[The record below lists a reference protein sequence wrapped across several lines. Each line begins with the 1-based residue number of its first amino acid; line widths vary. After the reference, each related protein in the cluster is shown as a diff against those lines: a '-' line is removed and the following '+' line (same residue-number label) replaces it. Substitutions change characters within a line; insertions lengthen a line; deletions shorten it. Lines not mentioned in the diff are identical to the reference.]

1 MKDFFKPT
9 RTKWI
14 IFTVVFFYFCL
25 TMLIASYGFGNPAN
39 TPNFFK
45 YLMNKYALFLH
56 IIVVL
61 QFATFLLLQA
71 IFGVLFGFLVLFTL
85 NVFLSYV
92 IASFMLYSLNDIKQ
106 WKPKIR
112 N

>member
-1 MKDFFKPT
+1 
-9 RTKWI
+9 
-14 IFTVVFFYFCL
+14 
-25 TMLIASYGFGNPAN
+25 
-39 TPNFFK
+39 
-45 YLMNKYALFLH
+45 
-56 IIVVL
+56 
-61 QFATFLLLQA
+61 
-71 IFGVLFGFLVLFTL
+71 LFTL